1 MRSDTVMTEV
11 LPRVIDSD
19 AVLARVS
26 PIALIDAMEIKHL
39 EDYETIGRL
48 HTPISRDD
56 RPGAELLI
64 WAGARADGSM
74 GAKIVSISPD
84 NGRLSTPAPTV
95 HSAFA
100 LVDRLD
106 GHFRSFIV
114 GESFTRCKTAAD
126 SALAARYLAPAKPTK
141 LVVLGAGAQARTHL
155 KYLHAVCPTIE
166 RIDVWNRNRSRA
178 GRLVDERFLPVSFHV
193 SNDLEASVADAD
205 IVVCLTSSST
215 PVLDGKWLKDGCHVD
230 LVGGFTPD
238 MRETNDAA
246 ILRSSVFVDHLGLT
260 AEHCGDIFQ
269 PLKNGTLDI
278 SNIRGD
284 LFDLCRKEVSGRR
297 SPQEITLFKNGGGG
311 HLDLM
316 VAEWLSESLR

>member
-1 MRSDTVMTEV
+1 MTAA

-19 AVLARVS
+19 SVLARIS
-26 PIALIDAMEIKHL
+26 PIALIDALEKKHL
-39 EDYETIGRL
+39 EGYETVGRL

-56 RPGAELLI
+56 RSSAELLI

-84 NGRLSTPAPTV
+84 NGQLSTPSPTV

-100 LVDRLD
+100 LVDRMD
-106 GHFRSFIV
+106 GHFKCFIV

-126 SALAARYLAPAKPTK
+126 SALAARYLAPVNPTK

-155 KYLHAVCPTIE
+155 TYLHAVCPTIE

-178 GRLVDERFLPVSFHV
+178 EQLIGERFLPVNFHV
-193 SNDLEASVADAD
+193 SDDLEASVAGAD
-205 IVVCLTSSST
+205 IVVCLMSSST
-215 PVLDGKWLKDGCHVD
+215 PVLDGKWLKLGCHVD

-246 ILRSSVFVDHLGLT
+246 ILRSSVFVDHLRLT
-260 AEHCGDIFQ
+260 AEHCGDIAQ
-269 PLKNGTLDI
+269 PLKNGTI
-278 SNIRGD
+278 TMSEIRGD

-297 SPQEITLFKNGGGG
+297 APQEITLFKNGGGG

-316 VAEWLSESLR
+316 VAEWLSESFR

>member
-1 MRSDTVMTEV
+1 MMTEA

-19 AVLARVS
+19 SVLARIS
-26 PIALIDAMEIKHL
+26 PLALIDAMEKKHL
-39 EDYETIGRL
+39 EGYETIGRL
-48 HTPISRDD
+48 HTLISRDD
-56 RPGAELLI
+56 RPGAEMLI
-64 WAGARADGSM
+64 WAGARTDGSM

-84 NGRLSTPAPTV
+84 NGLLSKPSPTV

-106 GHFRSFIV
+106 GRFRSFIV

-126 SALAARYLAPAKPTK
+126 SALAARYLAPANPTK

-155 KYLHAVCPTIE
+155 TYLHAVCPAIE
-166 RIDVWNRNRSRA
+166 QIDVWNRNRSRA
-178 GRLVDERFLPVSFHV
+178 EQLIEERFLPVDFQV
-193 SNDLEASVADAD
+193 SDDLEASVAGAD

-215 PVLDGKWLKDGCHVD
+215 PVLDGKWLKLGCHVD

-238 MRETNDAA
+238 MRETNDAT

-260 AEHCGDIFQ
+260 AEHCGDIVQ
-269 PLKNGTLDI
+269 PLKNGTITLSD
-278 SNIRGD
+278 IRGD
-284 LFDLCRKEVSGRR
+284 LFDLCRKEIPGRR
-297 SPQEITLFKNGGGG
+297 DREEITLFKNGGGG

-316 VAEWLSESLR
+316 VAEWLSESFR

>member
-1 MRSDTVMTEV
+1 MMTEA

-19 AVLARVS
+19 SVLARIS
-26 PIALIDAMEIKHL
+26 PLALIDAMEKKHL
-39 EDYETIGRL
+39 EGYETIGRL
-48 HTPISRDD
+48 HTLISRDD
-56 RPGAELLI
+56 RPSAEMLI
-64 WAGARADGSM
+64 WAGARTDGSM

-84 NGRLSTPAPTV
+84 NGLLSKPSPTV

-100 LVDRLD
+100 LVDRQD
-106 GHFRSFIV
+106 GRFRSFIV

-126 SALAARYLAPAKPTK
+126 SALAARYLAPSNPTK

-155 KYLHAVCPTIE
+155 TYLHAICPAIE

-178 GRLVDERFLPVSFHV
+178 EQLIEERFLPVDFQV
-193 SNDLEASVADAD
+193 SDDLEASVAGAD

-215 PVLDGKWLKDGCHVD
+215 PVLDGKWLKLGCHVD

-238 MRETNDAA
+238 MRETNDAT

-260 AEHCGDIFQ
+260 AEHCGDIVQ
-269 PLKNGTLDI
+269 PLKNGTITLSD
-278 SNIRGD
+278 IRGD
-284 LFDLCRKEVSGRR
+284 LFDLCRKEIPGRR
-297 SPQEITLFKNGGGG
+297 DREEITLFKNGGGG

-316 VAEWLSESLR
+316 VAEWLSESFR

>member
-1 MRSDTVMTEV
+1 MMTEA

-19 AVLARVS
+19 SVLARIS
-26 PIALIDAMEIKHL
+26 PLALIDAMEKKHL
-39 EDYETIGRL
+39 EGYETIGRL
-48 HTPISRDD
+48 HTLISRDD
-56 RPGAELLI
+56 RPGAEMLI
-64 WAGARADGSM
+64 WAGARTDGSM

-84 NGRLSTPAPTV
+84 NGLLSKPSPTV

-100 LVDRLD
+100 LVDHLD
-106 GHFRSFIV
+106 GRFRSFIV

-126 SALAARYLAPAKPTK
+126 SALAARYLATANPTK

-155 KYLHAVCPTIE
+155 TYLHAVCPAIE

-178 GRLVDERFLPVSFHV
+178 EQLIEERFLPVDFQV
-193 SNDLEASVADAD
+193 SDDLEASVAGAD

-215 PVLDGKWLKDGCHVD
+215 PVLDGKWLKLGCHVD

-238 MRETNDAA
+238 MRETNDAT

-260 AEHCGDIFQ
+260 AEHCGDIVQ
-269 PLKNGTLDI
+269 PLKNGTITLSD
-278 SNIRGD
+278 IRGD
-284 LFDLCRKEVSGRR
+284 LFDLCRKEIPGRR
-297 SPQEITLFKNGGGG
+297 DREEITLFKNGGGG

-316 VAEWLSESLR
+316 VAEWLSESFR

>member
-1 MRSDTVMTEV
+1 MTEA

-19 AVLARVS
+19 SVLARIS
-26 PIALIDAMEIKHL
+26 PLALIDALEKKHL
-39 EDYETIGRL
+39 EGYETIGRL
-48 HTPISRDD
+48 YTPFSRDD
-56 RPGAELLI
+56 RPSAELLI

-84 NGRLSTPAPTV
+84 NGQLSKPSPTV

-106 GHFRSFIV
+106 GRFRSFIV

-126 SALAARYLAPAKPTK
+126 SALAARYLAPVNPTK

-155 KYLHAVCPTIE
+155 TYMHAVCPTIE

-178 GRLVDERFLPVSFHV
+178 EQLVEEHFLPVNFQV
-193 SNDLEASVADAD
+193 SDDLEASVAGAD

-215 PVLDGKWLKDGCHVD
+215 PVLDGKWLKLGCHVD

-246 ILRSSVFVDHLGLT
+246 ILRSSVFVDHRGLT

-269 PLKNGTLDI
+269 SLSNGTIVMSD
-278 SNIRGD
+278 IRGD
-284 LFDLCRKEVSGRR
+284 LFDLCRKEVLGRR
-297 SPQEITLFKNGGGG
+297 DPTEITLFKNGGGG

-316 VAEWLSESLR
+316 VAEWLSESFR

>member
-1 MRSDTVMTEV
+1 MMTEA

-19 AVLARVS
+19 SVLARIS
-26 PIALIDAMEIKHL
+26 PLALIDAMEKKHL
-39 EDYETIGRL
+39 EGYETIGRL
-48 HTPISRDD
+48 HTLISRDD
-56 RPGAELLI
+56 RPSAEMLI
-64 WAGARADGSM
+64 WAGARTDGSM

-84 NGRLSTPAPTV
+84 NGLLSKPSPTV

-106 GHFRSFIV
+106 GRFRSFIV

-126 SALAARYLAPAKPTK
+126 SALAARYLAPANPTK
-141 LVVLGAGAQARTHL
+141 LVVLGAGAQAKTHL
-155 KYLHAVCPTIE
+155 TYLHAVCPTIE

-178 GRLVDERFLPVSFHV
+178 EQLIEERFLPVDFQV
-193 SNDLEASVADAD
+193 SDDLEASVAGAD

-215 PVLDGKWLKDGCHVD
+215 PVLDGKWLKLGCHVD

-238 MRETNDAA
+238 MRETNDAT

-260 AEHCGDIFQ
+260 AEHCGDIVQ
-269 PLKNGTLDI
+269 PLKNGTITLSD
-278 SNIRGD
+278 IRGD
-284 LFDLCRKEVSGRR
+284 LFDLCRKEIPGRR
-297 SPQEITLFKNGGGG
+297 DREEITLFKNGGGG

-316 VAEWLSESLR
+316 VAEWLSESFR

>member
-1 MRSDTVMTEV
+1 MMTEA

-19 AVLARVS
+19 SVLARIS
-26 PIALIDAMEIKHL
+26 PLALIDAMEKKHL
-39 EDYETIGRL
+39 EGYETIGRL
-48 HTPISRDD
+48 HTLISRDD
-56 RPGAELLI
+56 RPSAEMLI
-64 WAGARADGSM
+64 WAGARTDGSM

-84 NGRLSTPAPTV
+84 NGLLSKPSPTV

-106 GHFRSFIV
+106 GRFRSFIV

-126 SALAARYLAPAKPTK
+126 SALAARYLAPANPTK

-155 KYLHAVCPTIE
+155 TYLHAVCPAIE

-178 GRLVDERFLPVSFHV
+178 EQLIEERFLPVDFQV
-193 SNDLEASVADAD
+193 SDDLEASVANAD

-215 PVLDGKWLKDGCHVD
+215 PVLDGKWLKLGCHVD

-238 MRETNDAA
+238 MRETNDAT

-260 AEHCGDIFQ
+260 AEHCGDIVQ
-269 PLKNGTLDI
+269 PLKNGTITLSD
-278 SNIRGD
+278 IRGD
-284 LFDLCRKEVSGRR
+284 LFDLCRKEIPGRR
-297 SPQEITLFKNGGGG
+297 DREEITLFKNGGGG

-316 VAEWLSESLR
+316 VAEWLSESFR

>member
-1 MRSDTVMTEV
+1 MMTEA

-19 AVLARVS
+19 SVLARIS
-26 PIALIDAMEIKHL
+26 PLALIDAMEKKHL
-39 EDYETIGRL
+39 EGYETIGRL
-48 HTPISRDD
+48 HTLISRDD
-56 RPGAELLI
+56 RPSAEMLI
-64 WAGARADGSM
+64 WAGARTDGSM

-84 NGRLSTPAPTV
+84 NGLLSKPSPTV

-106 GHFRSFIV
+106 GRFRSFIV

-126 SALAARYLAPAKPTK
+126 SALAARYLAPSNPTK

-155 KYLHAVCPTIE
+155 TYLHAVCPAIE

-178 GRLVDERFLPVSFHV
+178 EQLIEERFLPVDFQV
-193 SNDLEASVADAD
+193 SDDLEASVAGAD

-215 PVLDGKWLKDGCHVD
+215 PVLDGKWLKLGCHVD

-238 MRETNDAA
+238 MRETNDAT

-260 AEHCGDIFQ
+260 AEHCGDIVQ
-269 PLKNGTLDI
+269 PLKNGTITLSD
-278 SNIRGD
+278 IRGD
-284 LFDLCRKEVSGRR
+284 LFDLCRKEIPGRR
-297 SPQEITLFKNGGGG
+297 DREEITLFKNGGGG

-316 VAEWLSESLR
+316 VAEWLSESFR

>member
-1 MRSDTVMTEV
+1 MTEA

-19 AVLARVS
+19 SVLARIS
-26 PIALIDAMEIKHL
+26 PLALIDALEKKHL
-39 EDYETIGRL
+39 EGYETIGRL
-48 HTPISRDD
+48 YTPFSRDD
-56 RPGAELLI
+56 RPSAELLI
-64 WAGARADGSM
+64 WAGARTDGSM

-84 NGRLSTPAPTV
+84 NGQLSKPSPTV

-106 GHFRSFIV
+106 GRFRSFIV

-126 SALAARYLAPAKPTK
+126 SALAARYLAPVNPTK

-155 KYLHAVCPTIE
+155 TYMHAVCPTIK

-178 GRLVDERFLPVSFHV
+178 EQLVEEHFLPVNFQV
-193 SNDLEASVADAD
+193 SDDLEASVAGAD

-215 PVLDGKWLKDGCHVD
+215 PVLDGKWLKLGCHVD

-246 ILRSSVFVDHLGLT
+246 ILRSSVFVDHRGLT

-269 PLKNGTLDI
+269 SLSNGTIVMSD
-278 SNIRGD
+278 IRGD
-284 LFDLCRKEVSGRR
+284 LFDLCRKEVLGRR
-297 SPQEITLFKNGGGG
+297 DPTEITLFKNGGGG

-316 VAEWLSESLR
+316 VAEWLSESFR

>member
-1 MRSDTVMTEV
+1 MMTEA

-19 AVLARVS
+19 SVLARIS
-26 PIALIDAMEIKHL
+26 PLALIDAMEKKHL
-39 EDYETIGRL
+39 EGYETIGRL
-48 HTPISRDD
+48 HTLISRDD
-56 RPGAELLI
+56 RPSAEMLI
-64 WAGARADGSM
+64 WAGARTDGSM

-84 NGRLSTPAPTV
+84 NGLLSKPSPTV

-106 GHFRSFIV
+106 GRFRSFIV

-126 SALAARYLAPAKPTK
+126 SALAARYLAPANPTK
-141 LVVLGAGAQARTHL
+141 LVVLGAGAQAKTHL
-155 KYLHAVCPTIE
+155 TYLHAVCPTIE

-178 GRLVDERFLPVSFHV
+178 EQLMEERFLPVDFQV
-193 SNDLEASVADAD
+193 SDDLEASVAGAD

-215 PVLDGKWLKDGCHVD
+215 PVLDGKWLKLGCHVD

-238 MRETNDAA
+238 MRETNDAT

-260 AEHCGDIFQ
+260 AEHCGDIVQ
-269 PLKNGTLDI
+269 PLKNGTITLSD
-278 SNIRGD
+278 IRGD
-284 LFDLCRKEVSGRR
+284 LFDLCRKEIPGRR
-297 SPQEITLFKNGGGG
+297 DREEITLFKNGGGG

-316 VAEWLSESLR
+316 VAEWLSESFR